1 MDIDDA
7 LDTIKSESLKV
18 IKDEF
23 KALLAAAKK
32 DKSDFI
38 KKSAEQLKQALIYR
52 AEGKL
57 STDDVETLLR
67 KQKKIAQIE
76 ANNAKIELLSRIQ
89 KICYRLLDIAIDVL
103 VKAIVPV
110 A

>member
-1 MDIDDA
+1 MDIQDLLDA
-7 LDTIKSESLKV
+7 IKSESLKA
-18 IKDEF
+18 IKAEF
-23 KALLAAAKK
+23 KDLLETAKN

-38 KKSAEQLKQALIYR
+38 KKSAEQVKQALIYR

-57 STDDVETLLR
+57 SADDVMTLLK

-76 ANNAKIELLSRIQ
+76 ANNAKIQALARIQ
-89 KICYRLLDIAIDVL
+89 KITYRILDIAIDVL
-103 VKAIVPV
+103 VKAVIPV